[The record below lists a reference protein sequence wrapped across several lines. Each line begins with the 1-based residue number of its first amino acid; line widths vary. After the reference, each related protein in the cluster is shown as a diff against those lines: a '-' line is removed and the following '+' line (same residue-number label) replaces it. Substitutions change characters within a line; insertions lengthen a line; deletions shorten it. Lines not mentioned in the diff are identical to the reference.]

1 MYDSEISGA
10 VVVDKTDLSRVVGIF
25 GGTFD
30 PVHNGHLQV
39 AAAVRQQ
46 LPMEKVMFIPARL
59 PLLRVEPFADPVHRL
74 EMVRL
79 AVDGWP
85 GFEIDDREIRRTGPS
100 YSVVTLEELRQELP
114 STPLCLILGIDTV
127 LHLTEWYR
135 WTELL
140 ELAHIAVMGRPG
152 WRRPTV
158 LPDWWIQSKT
168 DTGDDLVKCAAGS
181 VVCVDVP
188 QLNISSTGVR
198 TEILKGTV
206 STEILPEPVVNYI
219 KDHELYG
226 YHS

>member
-1 MYDSEISGA
+1 MYDPEISGA
-10 VVVDKTDLSRVVGIF
+10 DVVDKANTSPVVGIF

-39 AAAVRQQ
+39 AEAVRRQ
-46 LPMEKVMFIPARL
+46 LPMNKVLFIPAAV
-59 PLLRVEPFADPVHRL
+59 PLLRVEPLADSVHRL

-85 GFEIDDREIRRTGPS
+85 GFEIDDREIRRAGPS

-114 STPLCLILGIDTV
+114 SMPLCLILGIDAV
-127 LHLTEWYR
+127 LRLTEWYR

-152 WRRPTV
+152 WRLPTV
-158 LPDWWIQSKT
+158 LPDWWIQARA
-168 DTGDDLVKCAAGS
+168 DTGDDLVKCTAGS
-181 VVCVDVP
+181 VVCVDDP
-188 QLNISSTGVR
+188 RLNISSTGVR
-198 TEILKGTV
+198 TEILQGTV
-206 STEILPEPVVNYI
+206 NTEILPEPVVNYI
-219 KDHELYG
+219 KDHALYG

>member
-1 MYDSEISGA
+1 MCDPEISGA
-10 VVVDKTDLSRVVGIF
+10 GVVDKTNTNPVVGIF

-30 PVHNGHLQV
+30 PIHNGHLQV
-39 AAAVRQQ
+39 ADAVRRQ
-46 LPMEKVMFIPARL
+46 LPMDKVLFIPAAA
-59 PLLRVEPFADPVHRL
+59 PLLRVEPLADPVHRL

-79 AVDGWP
+79 AVHGWP
-85 GFEIDDREIRRTGPS
+85 GFETDDREIRRPGPS

-114 STPLCLILGIDTV
+114 LIPLCLILGIDTV
-127 LHLTEWYR
+127 LHLTEWHR

-152 WRRPTV
+152 WCLPTV
-158 LPDWWIQSKT
+158 LPNWWIQSKA
-168 DTGDDLVKCAAGS
+168 DTGDGLVKRTAGS

-188 QLNISSTGVR
+188 QLNISSTCIR
-198 TEILKGTV
+198 AEILQGTV

-219 KDHELYG
+219 KDHALYG

>member
-1 MYDSEISGA
+1 MYDPEISGA
-10 VVVDKTDLSRVVGIF
+10 DVVDKANTSTVMGIF

-39 AAAVRQQ
+39 ADAVRRQ
-46 LPMEKVMFIPARL
+46 LPMDKVLFIPTRL
-59 PLLRVEPFADPVHRL
+59 PLLRGQPLADPVHRL

-79 AVDGWP
+79 AVHGWP
-85 GFEIDDREIRRTGPS
+85 GFETDDREIRRPGPS

-114 STPLCLILGIDTV
+114 LIPLCLILGIDTV
-127 LHLTEWYR
+127 LHLTEWHR

-152 WRRPTV
+152 WCLPTV
-158 LPDWWIQSKT
+158 LPNWWIQSKT
-168 DTGDDLVKCAAGS
+168 DTGDDLVKRTAGS

-188 QLNISSTGVR
+188 QLNISSTDVR
-198 TEILKGTV
+198 TQILQGTV

-219 KDHELYG
+219 KEHALYG